1 MKTLQAWVA
10 RDEDGMLFLYL
21 SKPIN
26 FEGRWIPTDN
36 KFTVMN
42 EELFPEVQWTD
53 EEPTEIK
60 LTVKKTLKSSK

>member
-1 MKTLQAWVA
+1 MKTLKAWVA

-42 EELFPEVQWTD
+42 EQLFPEVQWSD
-53 EEPTEIK
+53 EEPTRVSITIK
-60 LTVKKTLKSSK
+60 K